1 MTNKTPKI
9 LHEIT
14 PGEYVDINTAFDRHP
29 ALHGIQP
36 EADTESTRVSS
47 AKTGKT
53 KTVHTVVG
61 YGLWMSP
68 AMFSALIKIL
78 NAAPV
83 NGDPLNAIVSLDI
96 DTTASIYAR
105 EKIAR
110 YLADNGYEATLENIA
125 AGFVYNI
132 DSLNE
137 LQVDAA
143 GREYLVSRITTLTR
157 TFHQKDITTP
167 TIPETRL
174 IVSAPFPDGSV
185 MFTAKGKKLE
195 EFVGEEYGGYRIV
208 KVFEPGGY
216 ATNGGV
222 ILERIKEEED

>member
-1 MTNKTPKI
+1 MTTEETEKVVYENPDG
-9 LHEIT
+9 EIFD
-14 PGEYVDINTAFDRHP
+14 VDGAFKRHP
-29 ALHGIQP
+29 AIAPGKSNIDLWVKAERHNGLYF
-36 EADTESTRVSS
+36 ELRLS
-47 AKTGKT
+47 AGTMARL
-53 KTVHTVVG
+53 VQ
-61 YGLWMSP
+61 
-68 AMFSALIKIL
+68 IL

-110 YLADNGYEATLENIA
+110 YLADNGCEATLENIA

-143 GREYLVSRITTLTR
+143 GREYVVSRITTLTR

-167 TIPETRL
+167 TIPETRF
-174 IVSAPFPDGSV
+174 IVSAPFPDGSL
-185 MFTAKGKKLE
+185 MFTAKGKKTE

-222 ILERIKEEED
+222 ILERITD

>member
-1 MTNKTPKI
+1 MTTEKTEKVVYENPDG
-9 LHEIT
+9 EIFD
-14 PGEYVDINTAFDRHP
+14 VDGAFERHP
-29 ALHGIQP
+29 AIAP
-36 EADTESTRVSS
+36 
-47 AKTGKT
+47 GKSDIDLWV
-53 KTVHTVVG
+53 KAERHN
-61 YGLWMSP
+61 GLYFELRLGAGTM
-68 AMFSALIKIL
+68 ARLVQIL

-110 YLADNGYEATLENIA
+110 YLADNGYEVTLENIA

-143 GREYLVSRITTLTR
+143 GREYVVSRITTLTR
-157 TFHQKDITTP
+157 TYHQKDITTP

>member
-1 MTNKTPKI
+1 MTTEKTEKVVYENPDG
-9 LHEIT
+9 EIFD
-14 PGEYVDINTAFDRHP
+14 VDGAFKRHP
-29 ALHGIQP
+29 AIAPGKANIDLWVKAERHNGLYF
-36 EADTESTRVSS
+36 ELRLSS
-47 AKTGKT
+47 GTMARL
-53 KTVHTVVG
+53 VQ
-61 YGLWMSP
+61 
-68 AMFSALIKIL
+68 IL

-143 GREYLVSRITTLTR
+143 GREYVVSRITTLTR

-174 IVSAPFPDGSV
+174 IVSAPFPDGSL
-185 MFTAKGKKLE
+185 MFTAKGKELE

-208 KVFEPGGY
+208 KVFEPGGD
-216 ATNGGV
+216 AINGGV

>member
-29 ALHGIQP
+29 ALHGIQL

-68 AMFSALIKIL
+68 AMFSALVKIL

-110 YLADNGYEATLENIA
+110 YLADNGYEATLENVAAAILYSGADTPYAKITLPYGKYCIA
-125 AGFVYNI
+125 RI
-132 DSLNE
+132 
-137 LQVDAA
+137 
-143 GREYLVSRITTLTR
+143 SRIEQEANTTGAATFALTKLTVPGGWSDKVNV
-157 TFHQKDITTP
+157 TFDFPSADISYV
-167 TIPETRL
+167 E
-174 IVSAPFPDGSV
+174 
-185 MFTAKGKKLE
+185 
-195 EFVGEEYGGYRIV
+195 GEENK
-208 KVFEPGGY
+208 KVNARVLRYYEPGKNT
-216 ATNGGV
+216 ALGG
-222 ILERIKEEED
+222 ILMERITD